1 MDVIALL
8 VFCATIILA
17 FVCKANTGLIAIVA
31 ALILSRFTEFGD
43 KWLLQSFD
51 SSLFLMLL
59 GVMLLFCIA
68 QENQTLDVL
77 AKKLL
82 NLCRGNA
89 KLFPPLLFLI
99 SAFLSAI
106 GPGLISATALMASMT
121 VALAKQSNIH
131 PLKLLPFG
139 TLGSFAGG
147 LSPIAPSGIVAITK
161 ATESGITGIEL
172 PLMLNMALANA
183 LYAAVLYFFVL
194 KCHKF
199 QKVTSTGEAIPKFTG
214 KQLLTL
220 ACILLVAA
228 CSVVFGINVG
238 LLAFAASV
246 LLIIC
251 RAADESAALKKVP
264 WSTLI
269 MITGVGILISLV
281 TELGGIDLLRN
292 LLSKLVNEKTAS
304 GVMALLAGT
313 MSLFSSS
320 SGVVM
325 PTLIPTVPELV
336 ATLGGGSTIGI
347 VVSICIGSHGAAM
360 SPLSTCG
367 GLMLSAYSSSD
378 GVTAKDR
385 NKMFAQLLAM
395 AGGAMAFHTVL
406 ALLGVFG

>member
-1 MDVIALL
+1 MDAVALL
-8 VFCATIILA
+8 VFCATIVLA
-17 FVCKANTGLIAIVA
+17 FVFKVNTGLIAIVA
-31 ALILSRFTEFGD
+31 ALVLSRFVDIGD
-43 KWLLQSFD
+43 KWLLNSFD

-59 GVMLLFCIA
+59 GVMYLFCIA
-68 QENQTLDVL
+68 QENKTLDVL

-82 NLCRGNA
+82 ALCKGKT

-121 VALAKQSNIH
+121 VALARQSGIA
-131 PLKLLPFG
+131 PIKLLPFG

-147 LSPIAPSGIVAITK
+147 LSPIAPSGIVAISK
-161 ATESGITGIEL
+161 ATESGINGIEL
-172 PLMLNMALANA
+172 PLFLYMALANCV
-183 LYAAVLYFFVL
+183 YAAILYFFVF

-199 QKVTSTGEAIPKFTG
+199 QNVSAEKEDIPRFTG
-214 KQLLTL
+214 KQMATL
-220 ACILLVAA
+220 ISILLVAV
-228 CSVVFGINVG
+228 CSVLFNTNVG
-238 LLAFAASV
+238 LLAFAAAV
-246 LLIIC
+246 LLTIFRC
-251 RAADESAALKKVP
+251 ADEGAALKKVP
-264 WSTLI
+264 WGTLI

-292 LLSKLVNEKTAS
+292 LLSKLVSEKTAA
-304 GVMALLAGT
+304 GVMALLAGC

-325 PTLIPTVPELV
+325 PTLIPTVPDLV
-336 ATLGGGSTIGI
+336 ATLGGGSVVGI
-347 VVSICIGSHGAAM
+347 VVSICIGSHGAAI

-378 GVTAKDR
+378 SVTVKER
-385 NKMFAQLLAM
+385 NKMFVQLFAL
-395 AGGAMAFHTVL
+395 AGGAMVCHIAL

>member
-1 MDVIALL
+1 MDAIALL
-8 VFCATIILA
+8 VFVAAIVLA
-17 FVCKANTGLIAIVA
+17 FVFKVNTGLVAIVL
-31 ALILSRFTEFGD
+31 ALVLSRFVNIGD

-59 GVMLLFCIA
+59 GVMYLFCIA
-68 QENQTLDVL
+68 QENKTLDVL

-82 NLCRGNA
+82 NLCKGKT

-106 GPGLISATALMASMT
+106 GPGLISATALMASIT
-121 VALAKQSNIH
+121 VALAKQSDIH

-161 ATESGITGIEL
+161 ATEAGIQGFEM
-172 PLMLNMALANA
+172 PLMLYMALANF
-183 LYAAVLYFFVL
+183 LYAAILYFFVF

-199 QKVTSTGEAIPKFTG
+199 QNIPASGEEIPKFTG
-214 KQLLTL
+214 KQILTL
-220 ACILLVAA
+220 VSILLVAV
-228 CSVVFGINVG
+228 CSVIFGINVG
-238 LLAFAASV
+238 LLAFTAAVILS
-246 LLIIC
+246 LFK
-251 RAADESAALKKVP
+251 AADESAALKKVP
-264 WSTLI
+264 WGTLI

-292 LLSKLVNEKTAS
+292 LLSKLVSPKTAA
-304 GVMALLAGT
+304 GVMSLLASV

-336 ATLGGGSTIGI
+336 NTLGGGSAVGI
-347 VVSICIGSHGAAM
+347 AVAICIGSHGAAM

-367 GLMLSAYSSSD
+367 GLMLSAYSSSE
-378 GVTAKDR
+378 GVTTEDR
-385 NKMFAQLLAM
+385 NKMFSQLLM
-395 AGGAMAFHTVL
+395 LAGGAVVFFVIL
-406 ALLGVFG
+406 ALLGLYG